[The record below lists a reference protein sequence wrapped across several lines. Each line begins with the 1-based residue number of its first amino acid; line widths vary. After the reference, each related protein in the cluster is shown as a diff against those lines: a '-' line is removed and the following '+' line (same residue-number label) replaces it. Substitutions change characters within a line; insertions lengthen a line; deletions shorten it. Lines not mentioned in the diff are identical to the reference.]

1 MIHDVIIRYIE
12 GSLLSSYFLG
22 FGRFDWFFFSVG
34 GDWKIKK
41 EKLDTR
47 KRYSALVKFTK
58 RSSGWYSANGKVR
71 SCANS
76 NYIIGVSLHLSLSLS
91 LKSRN
96 VLPSVR
102 NKERYIYMFKDLYKL
117 FILTYLY
124 NKILL
129 HRLIVC
135 ERVEI
140 EIIYI
145 YILIIARIK

>member
-1 MIHDVIIRYIE
+1 
-12 GSLLSSYFLG
+12 
-22 FGRFDWFFFSVG
+22 
-34 GDWKIKK
+34 
-41 EKLDTR
+41 
-47 KRYSALVKFTK
+47 
-58 RSSGWYSANGKVR
+58 
-71 SCANS
+71 
-76 NYIIGVSLHLSLSLS
+76 
-91 LKSRN
+91 
-96 VLPSVR
+96 
-102 NKERYIYMFKDLYKL
+102 MFKDLYKL